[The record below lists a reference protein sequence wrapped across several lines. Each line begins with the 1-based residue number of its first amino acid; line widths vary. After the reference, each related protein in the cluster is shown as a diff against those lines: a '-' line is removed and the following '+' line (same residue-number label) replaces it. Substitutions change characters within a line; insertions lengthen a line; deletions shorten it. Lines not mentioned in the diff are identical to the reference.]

1 VHVARLH
8 SHSHQTIPKR
18 SRPRRFALRGRVT
31 IWAAMPKEGGK
42 GKKGAKKDA
51 MSTAPDDL
59 FPWGVG
65 VNDIIQ
71 VCSGIAAEKLPPSCL
86 RHS

>member
-1 VHVARLH
+1 MHVARFH
-8 SHSHQTIPKR
+8 SHSHRTIPKR
-18 SRPRRFALRGRVT
+18 SRHRRFASLR
-31 IWAAMPKEGGK
+31 AAMPKEGGK